1 MAASRIL
8 YPPMSGRDRRH
19 YARELRKGEQEHARL
34 SEAAGE
40 AYKAADRALA
50 EAHHLHCLAWS
61 ARLFIG
67 GPDDPSPKIADA
79 LHGGVPMLEVQCRH
93 CNHGEVVDLEL
104 VVWPRTRPIHTI
116 QRALYCRK
124 CEATYGKK
132 RRPAL
137 TGL

>member
-50 EAHHLHCLAWS
+50 EAHRLHCLAWS
-61 ARLFIG
+61 ERLFIG
-67 GPDDPSPKIADA
+67 GAGGPSPTIADA
-79 LHGGVPMLEVQCRH
+79 LHGGVPLLEVQCRH
-93 CNHGEVVDLEL
+93 CSHGEVVDLAE
-104 VVWPRTRPIHTI
+104 VIWPRDRQIYTL
-116 QRALYCRK
+116 QRALYCKR
-124 CEATYGKK
+124 CE
-132 RRPAL
+132 
-137 TGL
+137 